1 MNSVS
6 TLKRYPQ
13 RFRPGERQHGFTVLG
28 ALIAGVLVI
37 MTMTAVGRM
46 GTSAL
51 AGSSNYAERRKIEAD
66 IETHIQL
73 IQQADSLLTYERI
86 PTAQQSS
93 ACLTPAI
100 YLAKVLEGNGQIHSG
115 DNWLSTT
122 SSSDTST
129 RYFPEIDSPTNPKI
143 TSITF
148 ISDND
153 KDIVEVIYLFQA
165 PEDNIA
171 TEYRRLE
178 LNPNFQ
184 SRCPAY

>member
-1 MNSVS
+1 MS

-13 RFRPGERQHGFTVLG
+13 RLRRGDRLSGFTLLET
-28 ALIAGVLVI
+28 LIAGVLVI
-37 MTMTAVGRM
+37 MTMTAVSRM

-86 PTAQQSS
+86 PSAHQSS
-93 ACLTPAI
+93 ACLTPAK
-100 YLAKVLEGNGQIHSG
+100 YLAKVLQENGQIDPG
-115 DNWLSTT
+115 ENWLTT
-122 SSSDTST
+122 TPNPESST
-129 RYFPEIDSPTNPKI
+129 RYFPDIDQPSNENIK
-143 TSITF
+143 SITF
-148 ISDND
+148 TPVND
-153 KDIVEVIYLFQA
+153 KDIVEVIYLFEP
-165 PEDNIA
+165 PEDNI
-171 TEYRRLE
+171 TEEYRRLE